1 MNSNRLYTLNTSSRK
16 SSKFRPNSAAKRQLN
31 LVSKYIPKETPPPIL
46 YTLSNQF
53 QNKRSGMGNKIEREQ
68 LYEDNMQLKK
78 IINNLR
84 RELAEVKNKL
94 VKKDIEI
101 RKKEIIIKEC
111 SKENDLES
119 THELNLQK
127 ARESTL
133 ISLFKKN
140 FNELKKSYNKLNE
153 ENNNLKSNYT
163 ITKVKEY
170 TIQIDIL
177 KKEMEK
183 MRNLYIQTVENNNI
197 LNKEVQNLKEL
208 KKYFIEQHSIID
220 RFEHTIQSNKE
231 EINILKQENEE
242 YRNKLEQIQKKQKI
256 LKSKNVKLKL
266 NNKKFLDIKKTRET
280 YEIFIDDNKK
290 KMDTLKKDLDE
301 YKRLY
306 ELARREYNGLLEK
319 REKKENNQNA
329 YIDSKTII
337 NNPYQAVNVIEVKQ
351 ESKESNK
358 LSLYKSLVEEYKH
371 KLDIYELY
379 FKKAGLD
386 KDALLKAFGFDGVVS
401 ASTKINPNDYSNNN
415 IENMNNNNLASI
427 ETNPNNNIN
436 TENSEEINKEQ
447 SLKNLNNIVQIG
459 DTANTNQTTNITT
472 NDTNTNKNTISTSNN
487 FTTTNNNNKLSSIE
501 EEKQDEGQYNDENQ
515 LLSLLHVFVKNLEA
529 NGITKEQINQKI
541 DEICKLFEN
550 RAEATKEEFIEPFVK
565 MFIDTMKI
573 TKRED
578 MGVVA
583 GFLNDFVDSLNGD
596 ISIFFNGLIEVFDNI
611 NDYSGIN
618 KDIELSFK
626 LNKYKDELITE
637 LKKNDINNTHLITFD
652 IFRKIVHDLNL
663 LLDDES
669 MEYLIYKM
677 KKEVPENNS
686 IFDLNFQVIENLL
699 QKNEIKDTLNNLKK
713 IFEEKNTNL
722 DTECTELINTFDYQG
737 KKFMIIKREDFF
749 GIFGKYEMSLSKEL
763 MEGIY
768 ESFKIEIEG
777 EGLEKQEWIDYERL
791 KIEME

>member
-140 FNELKKSYNKLNE
+140 FNELKKSYNKLSE

-220 RFEHTIQSNKE
+220 RFGHTIQSNKE
-231 EINILKQENEE
+231 EINIVKQENED

-290 KMDTLKKDLDE
+290 KMDTLRKDLDE

-319 REKKENNQNA
+319 REKKEKNQNA
-329 YIDSKTII
+329 YIDSKTIL
-337 NNPYQAVNVIEVKQ
+337 NSPYQAVNVIEVKQ

-618 KDIELSFK
+618 RDIELSFK